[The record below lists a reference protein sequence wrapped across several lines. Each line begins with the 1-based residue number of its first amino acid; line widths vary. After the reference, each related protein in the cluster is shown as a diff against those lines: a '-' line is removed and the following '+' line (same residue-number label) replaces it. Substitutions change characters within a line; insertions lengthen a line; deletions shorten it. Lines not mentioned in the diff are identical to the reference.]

1 MYDEVINV
9 TSKQVFDS
17 DLDSKKKQQ
26 YGLEI
31 TFVALTRFTETQYL
45 GAKCYFFTNTWAKFA
60 GGNQQDP
67 TKVSSW
73 MR

>member
-45 GAKCYFFTNTWAKFA
+45 GAKCYFFTNT
-60 GGNQQDP
+60 
-67 TKVSSW
+67 
-73 MR
+73 